1 MTLEP
6 VTYTI
11 AKRPWTLNAER
22 RGSTHWSATR
32 AMTAEWRQ
40 WFWVLGVQSKARM
53 HSAHVEIEVAMKA
66 PLQDTGNCYGS
77 VKAALDGLV
86 DAGVLPDDTPAHILS
101 LKFYAPRKVQKG
113 EPESVTVRLIPG
125 G

>member
-1 MTLEP
+1 MHEFR
-6 VTYTI
+6 I

-40 WFWVLGVQSKARM
+40 WFWVLGAQSRVNM
-53 HSAHVEIEVAMKA
+53 QTAHVEVDVTMKH
-66 PLQDTGNCYGS
+66 PIQDTGNCYGS

-86 DAGVLPDDTPAHILS
+86 DAGVLPDDTPAHVLS
-101 LKFYAPRKVQKG
+101 LRFNAPRKATKG
-113 EPESVTVRLIPG
+113 EPEHLTIRLIPG
-125 G
+125 D